1 MEFHQLRYFVAVADH
16 GNFTRA
22 AESCLVAQPSLSQ
35 QIIKLEKELGRPL
48 FDRLGR
54 TARLTDA
61 GRVLYEQAVSVLAN
75 VEDAKRRV
83 SGADGAAAGRIAVG
97 AIPTIAPY
105 LLPPILRDFRRAY
118 PRAEIAVQEDYTEHT
133 IKSCLT
139 GELDL
144 AILALPVEHEQLHV
158 EPLYREE
165 LLLATAAQH
174 PLARQRRV
182 TLADIQ
188 GQPFILLSET
198 HCLGEQIVSFCRQEE
213 CSPSIRCRSAQL
225 LTVQELVALRHG
237 VSLIPEMAAAAD
249 KSKRCK
255 YRSLSGDRPTRT
267 LAVIWHKH
275 RFQTPLV
282 REFLSLVRQYRP
294 KPSAATS
301 GGG

>member
-1 MEFHQLRYFVAVADH
+1 MELHQLRYFVAVAEH

-35 QIIKLEKELGRPL
+35 QIIKLEKELGHPL

-54 TARLTDA
+54 SAKLTDA
-61 GRVLYEQAVSVLAN
+61 GRALYEQAVCVLSA
-75 VEDAKRRV
+75 VEDARRRV
-83 SGADGAAAGRIAVG
+83 SDIDAAGSGRLAVG

-105 LLPPILRDFRRAY
+105 LLPPILRDFRRMF
-118 PRAEIAVQEDYTEHT
+118 PQAEIAVQEDLTEHT
-133 IKSCLT
+133 IKSCLS
-139 GELDL
+139 GDLDL
-144 AILALPVEHEQLHV
+144 GILALPVNHEHLHV

-165 LLLATAAQH
+165 LLLAAAAQH
-174 PLARQRRV
+174 PLARQKRV

-188 GQPFILLSET
+188 GQPFVLLSET

-237 VSLIPEMAAAAD
+237 ISLIPEMAAAAD
-249 KSKRCK
+249 KTKRLK
-255 YRSLSGDRPTRT
+255 YRSLLGDKPSRT
-267 LAVIWHKH
+267 LAVIWHKQ

-282 REFLSLVRQYRP
+282 REFLKLVRLWRP
-294 KPSAATS
+294 GPSPARSAT
-301 GGG
+301 